1 MKKLITTLS
10 LLLVAVVTMSKQDVK
25 VTELSMKSK
34 FYDFER
40 EILVY
45 TPLGFDKYTATDY
58 DVFYVFD
65 AQERGKFDLVH
76 CLMELGDTYLTVDRG
91 KEFIIVG
98 VCSPFIPEIYFT
110 RNTDFLPMP
119 IHEIGKGQFS
129 VEGCYGRSGD
139 LKKFLKQELMPYIE
153 KTYNATGRKIGVGH
167 SLGASFV
174 LDCMI
179 TDDLFDDYIALSPN
193 CCYDE
198 FRVASDLEQYPF
210 KNHNEPRFIFTS
222 MGSERAGFGEKWHQ
236 GWVRASAFLSDKSN
250 FPNNTIV
257 SVKNYPD
264 YNHQTVYLPSLQ
276 DALNQYLEYSVS
288 FLPQFTS
295 KETYPIHIELQG
307 KALKGD
313 VYITGNQ
320 AELANWEAK
329 GIKMTHVNDSTCAI
343 DLLLHLPAY
352 FKFTRGDW
360 DHEAFLENSWPGRNI
375 IIYKP
380 EPKAR
385 IYRLEPKQPWSGE
398 NK

>member
-10 LLLVAVVTMSKQDVK
+10 LLLVAIVAMSQQEAT
-25 VTELSMKSK
+25 VTEFSMKSK
-34 FYDFER
+34 FFDFER
-40 EILVY
+40 RILVY
-45 TPLGFDKYTATDY
+45 TPIGFDTYTATDY

-65 AQERGKFDLVH
+65 AQDRGKFDLVH
-76 CLMELGDTYLTVDRG
+76 CLMEVGDTYLSNNG

-98 VCSPFIPEIYFT
+98 VCSPFIPEIFYT

-119 IHEIGKGQFS
+119 IHDIGKGQFS

-153 KTYNATGRKIGVGH
+153 KTYNAIGRKIGVGH

-174 LDCMI
+174 LDCMF

-193 CCYDE
+193 CSYDE

-210 KNHNEPRFIFTS
+210 KNHNEPRFIFAS
-222 MGSERAGFGEKWHQ
+222 MGSERVGFGEKWHQ
-236 GWVRASAFLSDKSN
+236 GWLRASAFLSDKSN

-307 KALKGD
+307 EALKGD

-320 AELANWEAK
+320 AELGNWEAK
-329 GIKMTHVNDSTCAI
+329 GIKMTHVNDTTCTI
-343 DLLLHLPAY
+343 DLQLHLPAY

-375 IIYKP
+375 IIQKP

>member
-76 CLMELGDTYLTVDRG
+76 CLMELGDTYQTVDRG

-210 KNHNEPRFIFTS
+210 KNHNEPRFIFAS

-307 KALKGD
+307 EALKGD

-320 AELANWEAK
+320 TELANWEAK

-343 DLLLHLPAY
+343 DLQLHLPAY

>member
-10 LLLVAVVTMSKQDVK
+10 LLFVAVVAMSKQDVK

-76 CLMELGDTYLTVDRG
+76 CLMELGDTYQTVDRG

-210 KNHNEPRFIFTS
+210 KNHNEPRFIFAS

-343 DLLLHLPAY
+343 DLQLHLPAY